1 MKRIQSTES
10 HKQSIA
16 EMIEELKKSS
26 RPMDGEEQK
35 KESQIEFML
44 KQKNT
49 EIKSKSVSILVGF
62 IVCNFIYRIHL

>member
-10 HKQSIA
+10 HKQSVA
-16 EMIEELKKSS
+16 EMVEQLRKSS

>member
-16 EMIEELKKSS
+16 EMVEQLKKSS

>member
-16 EMIEELKKSS
+16 EMVEQLRKSS

-35 KESQIEFML
+35 KESHIEFML

>member
-10 HKQSIA
+10 HKQSVA
-16 EMIEELKKSS
+16 EMVEQLKKSS

-35 KESQIEFML
+35 KESQIEFL
-44 KQKNT
+44 LNQKNT